1 MIWKLIL
8 RQIYFTKSVDAH
20 CASITSLL
28 QSFKT
33 WTLSFKVFSVK
44 PKEWRKSL
52 SLSLSL
58 LWPLHGKEWK
68 ALCNRNIC
76 LRLRVDYV
84 RFAYVRKSFRYE
96 QNFLFGRNKPAEGRS
111 FLKKINVMHEFL
123 CTGNTS
129 DYWTQFLEVKYFLLW
144 ISSILWCLNVF
155 SLK

>member
-1 MIWKLIL
+1 MRVIWKLIL
-8 RQIYFTKSVDAH
+8 RQMYFTNSVDTH
-20 CASITSLL
+20 CANIISVL

-52 SLSLSL
+52 SLSL

-68 ALCNRNIC
+68 ALCNGKIC

-84 RFAYVRKSFRYE
+84 PKSFRSE

-123 CTGNTS
+123 CNTS

-144 ISSILWCLNVF
+144 ISSNVLWCLNVF